1 MVLRLIHDTVPDFVG
16 YNTWLAALHLASLA
30 GIWLLSSSKWP
41 VWVTRTQSRWVP
53 LNATDPLSCGDTA
66 CRVEVSHVS
75 AFQVHVE
82 TLVLAFHLPAVLSH
96 AYAARY
102 AYPAWPRVPHRWIEY
117 SISAS
122 IMMVC
127 ILILTGITDLWTL
140 LLAFACCA
148 VTQAMGYVG
157 ELHPRKWLYF
167 WLGCFLMV
175 PLWVIVY
182 YSFYQSLA
190 DATKSPP
197 TFVYYIVWSLFL
209 LFMCFAVVN
218 AVQRARWLT
227 ARGAEMW
234 YMLLSLTA
242 KSALAWQ
249 IFYGALSREE
259 NDLVAYN
266 PSNQSTT

>member
-218 AVQRARWLT
+218 AVQRARWRT

-259 NDLVAYN
+259 TDLVAYN